1 MKYLLGPV
9 VQSEVRMNA
18 DPGVALSIQVQ
29 LQTFIETDH
38 DIFPKVILPLPLI
51 KESLLS
57 VTSESI
63 SMAYWLTPWY
73 KLAQEKCG

>member
-18 DPGVALSIQVQ
+18 DPGVALSIHIQ
-29 LQTFIETDH
+29 LQTFIKTDR
-38 DIFPKVILPLPLI
+38 DIFTMVILLLPLI
-51 KESLLS
+51 QESLLS

-63 SMAYWLTPWY
+63 SMEYWLTPWY
-73 KLAQEKCG
+73 KRTQEKCG

>member
-18 DPGVALSIQVQ
+18 VPGVALSIQVQ

-38 DIFPKVILPLPLI
+38 NIFSTVILLLPLI
-51 KESLLS
+51 K
-57 VTSESI
+57 
-63 SMAYWLTPWY
+63 
-73 KLAQEKCG
+73 